1 MTTWLVGDV
10 HGCARE
16 LARLIER
23 LGPGRDDRIVLLGDL
38 FHRGPDPFGVLEL
51 VQEHGLEFLLGN
63 HEVALFQRL
72 GWGVD
77 DPHGLEVPEGLDAA
91 RVAGDGGREL
101 RLAATRRAEL
111 VRFVVREHAGLFVE
125 GDELPGGLR
134 WCAVHAGLYGAS
146 VADGGPGLAG
156 ARGRGALALVVRAA
170 RGAGVR
176 GLRSPRRAT
185 GTTGDPRG
193 ADRGDGDRHGLP
205 VRGLVDGL
213 RPVGEPGGGGGG
225 GRELRATKLRAGPH
239 SRIFPYRECSTRG
252 AKSGSRRSSSRS
264 SEVRPKSSSASDAWR
279 SLPSRT

>member
-63 HEVALFQRL
+63 HEVALLQRL

-134 WCAVHAGLYGAS
+134 WCAVHAGVTPGCTARAS
-146 VADGGPGLAG
+146 RTEDLVWPARVGGE
-156 ARGRGALALVVRAA
+156 
-170 RGAGVR
+170 
-176 GLRSPRRAT
+176 RSPWWFERHVGPECVVFGHRVERRARRVIHEGRTVAMGIDT
-185 GTTGDPRG
+185 GCLFGGWLTAYDPWENRVV
-193 ADRGDGDRHGLP
+193 A
-205 VRGLVDGL
+205 VEAAASYV
-213 RPVGEPGGGGGG
+213 
-225 GRELRATKLRAGPH
+225 
-239 SRIFPYRECSTRG
+239 
-252 AKSGSRRSSSRS
+252 RRS
-264 SEVRPKSSSASDAWR
+264 
-279 SLPSRT
+279 